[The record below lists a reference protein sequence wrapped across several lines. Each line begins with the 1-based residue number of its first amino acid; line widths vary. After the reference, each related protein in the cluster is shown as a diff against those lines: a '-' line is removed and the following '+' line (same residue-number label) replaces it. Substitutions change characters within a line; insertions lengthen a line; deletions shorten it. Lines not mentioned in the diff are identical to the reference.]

1 VSGKEEFQGLVAWF
15 ATMVAKAGIDLR
27 LGHEATAD
35 DLRGFDAVVI
45 ATGVLP
51 RDPGIPGQDVPNVLG
66 YAEALRGAP
75 VGRRVAVIG
84 AGGIGFDVAELLEHQ
99 GRSPTLNPALWRRE
113 WGVGN
118 TATSLGGLADGGPR
132 PGPPARKV
140 MQLQRKA
147 EKPGRRLGKTT
158 GWSHRARLQA
168 RGVEMLGG
176 VAFRRIV
183 PDGLEVIGDA
193 VPRLIPADTVVL
205 CTGQVP
211 RWALAGALEAA
222 GIAHHVIGGAESA
235 AGLDA
240 RRAIDRGAQLA
251 ARL

>member
-1 VSGKEEFQGLVAWF
+1 MIPEF
-15 ATMVAKAGIDLR
+15 
-27 LGHEATAD
+27 
-35 DLRGFDAVVI
+35 RGRTCRMCWAM
-45 ATGVLP
+45 P
-51 RDPGIPGQDVPNVLG
+51 RCC
-66 YAEALRGAP
+66 GAP

-84 AGGIGFDVAELLEHQ
+84 AGGIGFVVAEARVHQ
-99 GRSPTLNPALWRRE
+99 GTSPALWRRE
-113 WGVGN
+113 WGVGDP
-118 TATSLGGLADGGPR
+118 ATSPGGLADGGPQL
-132 PGPPARKV
+132 GPPARKV
-140 MQLQRKA
+140 MLLQRKA

-176 VAFRRIV
+176 VACSRIV
-183 PDGLEVIGDA
+183 PGGLEVIGDA

-211 RWALAGALEAA
+211 RRALAGALKAA
-222 GIAHHVIGGAESA
+222 GIAHHVIGGAESV

-240 RRAIDRGAQLA
+240 RRAVDQGAPLA